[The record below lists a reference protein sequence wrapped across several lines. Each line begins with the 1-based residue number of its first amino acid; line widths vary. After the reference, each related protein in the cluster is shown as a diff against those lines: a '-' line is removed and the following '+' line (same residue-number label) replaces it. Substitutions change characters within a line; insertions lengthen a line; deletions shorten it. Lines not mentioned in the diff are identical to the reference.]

1 MTNEVKNGFIV
12 CLILMIPAV
21 GLSVAQSPDTQAA
34 PQVSAVFQ
42 TEIKRL
48 ASEGLRLKSALE
60 ASFEAGARHLVALF
74 ERASHKA
81 PNEAMEFRIIEND
94 SRQTRSI
101 FRRSEFFFSFPAA
114 KDLAALNAT
123 DINGDGRKEIIVQS
137 SSGGNCW
144 SCNPTEIYRVGG
156 HKAELI
162 AAGPIQKIID
172 LDGDSIAELIV
183 TDARWEIYEDLSHAD
198 APTALMVYAW
208 RDGRYVYASREFAIF
223 YGNEIARLRA
233 EINQDKARISGEEF
247 SDDAYVGRA
256 MSIAITYIHS
266 GLAERGLKELESL
279 MNSNFRSPAQ
289 KKRRAAIIEDFR
301 NGESSR
307 KLKEMKPGDP
317 IL

>member
-1 MTNEVKNGFIV
+1 
-12 CLILMIPAV
+12 
-21 GLSVAQSPDTQAA
+21 
-34 PQVSAVFQ
+34 
-42 TEIKRL
+42 
-48 ASEGLRLKSALE
+48 
-60 ASFEAGARHLVALF
+60 
-74 ERASHKA
+74 
-81 PNEAMEFRIIEND
+81 
-94 SRQTRSI
+94 
-101 FRRSEFFFSFPAA
+101 
-114 KDLAALNAT
+114 
-123 DINGDGRKEIIVQS
+123 
-137 SSGGNCW
+137 
-144 SCNPTEIYRVGG
+144 
-156 HKAELI
+156 
-162 AAGPIQKIID
+162 
-172 LDGDSIAELIV
+172 
-183 TDARWEIYEDLSHAD
+183 
-198 APTALMVYAW
+198 MVYAW